1 MHDLVIRGGTLVDGT
16 GSPAVV
22 ADVAV
27 TGGVIVAVGENLGHA
42 SRTVD
47 ADGAL
52 VTPGFVDVHTH
63 YDAQASWDPYLTPSS
78 WHGVTTAVMGNCGV
92 GFAPAAPDRHE
103 WLIELMEGV
112 EDIPG
117 AALTDG
123 IDWQWETFPQ
133 YLDALDARRY
143 AIDIAAQVPHGALRA
158 YVMGDRG
165 AANESATDADIAEM
179 ARLVAEG
186 LSAGALGFTTSRTP
200 LHRSRSGELVPGTT
214 ADAAEL
220 MGIASAMPHGVVQFA
235 PYHPD
240 VPTSEW
246 QWMREL
252 AAATGR
258 TVSVN
263 LNQADQQ
270 PEVWRDV
277 LARLDEAI
285 ADNVPIVAQVGGRGV
300 GLLMCL
306 EGSYHPLMFHP
317 VWAEIAHLTHAEQ
330 VAALREPE
338 RRHRLITEMPDDGGL
353 FERAAL
359 GAMWKI
365 WAVDRADIDYEPLP
379 DDSLAARAT
388 REGRPAIE
396 LALDQLL
403 SDDGRGFLYSTFFS
417 YSYGDLSFIHDAQL
431 HPGTRMGLADAGA
444 HCRVICDGGMPT
456 FMLTHWARDRQRGPR
471 LPLEYVVHRQTR
483 QTADLYGLGD
493 RGSIVAGQRADI
505 NVIDFERLGF
515 APAAMAH
522 DLPGGA
528 PRLVQPGRGYLHTF
542 VAGVETVTDDTFTGE
557 LPGRLVRGP
566 R

>member
-263 LNQADQQ
+263 LNQPDQH

-379 DDSLAARAT
+379 DDSLAARST

>member
-263 LNQADQQ
+263 LNQADQH

-379 DDSLAARAT
+379 DDSLSARAT